1 MAPAAITPRR
11 LTFREMDDAAIVH
24 RQALDD
30 RLPWLAGLHSAADDS
45 KYFRDKVFT
54 ACSVW
59 GAFEGGALVGL
70 VAYRE
75 GWIDQ
80 LHVLPGAQRRGIGS
94 ALLALAQGD
103 FSSLSLWSF
112 QANTPARRFYEER
125 GFAAVRETDGRG
137 NEEGQPARGHQPED
151 RGRVVIS
158 SARRKRGRG
167 KRDECCRGRPGPKCR
182 RAGLH

>member
-1 MAPAAITPRR
+1 MAPAAITTRR
-11 LTFREMDDAAIVH
+11 LTFREMHDAAVVH

-30 RLPWLAGLHSAADDS
+30 PLPWLAGLHSAAEDS

-54 ACSVW
+54 ACTVW

-80 LHVLPGAQRRGIGS
+80 LHVLPRAQRRGIGS
-94 ALLALAQGD
+94 ALLAAAQRD

-112 QANTPARRFYEER
+112 QANKTARRFYEGR
-125 GFAAVRETDGRG
+125 GFAAVRETDGRA
-137 NEEGQPARGHQPED
+137 NEEWEPDILYCWTRDTSATTILGSHARDPSP
-151 RGRVVIS
+151 I
-158 SARRKRGRG
+158 
-167 KRDECCRGRPGPKCR
+167 
-182 RAGLH
+182 